1 MHTRQRDISR
11 AVAGKPTT
19 TMAMWRCNSK
29 QQQQQQE
36 RHEQE
41 EKQSTYA
48 ERNTMR
54 SAHNLQEAR
63 L

>member
-1 MHTRQRDISR
+1 M
-11 AVAGKPTT
+11 AGKPTT